1 MKLMIVESPNKTK
14 KIKAIL
20 GDGWEVAAS
29 VGHFRD
35 LPKKDLGVSAD
46 FALTYEYTERGKA
59 TIDALKPRVAR
70 AEIVYIATDPDREG
84 EAIAWHLVETL
95 KLKKY
100 QRVTFDAITEAVI
113 LKAIASPRQL
123 DMNLVRAQ
131 AARRAEDRLLGWKV
145 SPLLSRKTGVA
156 GLSAGRVQ
164 SVAVRLVVDRQA
176 EIDAFRPTKHFGVE
190 VTFEDGKWKA
200 EWDTAPHLAEG
211 DLYVTD
217 RELPDRVALCRD
229 FQVTASETKPAAQ
242 PPKPPFTTSTMLQ
255 AGSVSLGFTPEET
268 AALAQKLF
276 EQGLITYH
284 RTDSQNFSAE
294 AIAEIRAFANTE
306 DLPLP
311 KDSRR
316 WKSKD
321 NAQEAHEAIRPTH
334 LQEQEA
340 GEDDRQRQLYEMI
353 WKRAVASQLADAEY
367 SVTKLRLNASIGPDS
382 FAFHATGRVLT
393 KQGWRVLTPK
403 GAAEDTSETEEPDG
417 YASGGAVPSLPT
429 ETTVRASST
438 RVTDKV
444 TKAPSAYTQAS
455 LIKKLE
461 TEGIGR
467 PSTYPETLKKI
478 IATRKYVDEQKR
490 KLAPTELG
498 KLLAASLTGHF
509 SFVDYTYTRD
519 LEQHLD
525 DIASGK
531 ASYGQVL
538 SDLDTKLKSEID
550 ALHLESGKDLA
561 TVAVQQGQKSD
572 EPGHPCPKCKEGIVR
587 KPRGQTFF
595 GCSRYKEGCSYNVNT
610 QVAGKTITET
620 QAATLIT
627 KGRVGPVSGFAS
639 KAGKPFKATLICGAE
654 SDWKTVFDFGKGDSR
669 RREPL
674 NPRA

>member
-35 LPKKDLGVSAD
+35 LPKRDIGVDTD

-145 SPLLSRKTGVA
+145 SPLLSRQTGVA

-176 EIDAFRPTKHFGVE
+176 EIDAFRPMKHFGVE
-190 VTFEDGKWKA
+190 ATFEDGKWKA

-211 DLYVTD
+211 TQYVTD
-217 RELPDRVALCRD
+217 RGLPDRVALCRD
-229 FQVTASETKPAAQ
+229 FKVTASETKPAAQ
-242 PPKPPFTTSTMLQ
+242 APKPPFTTSTMLQ
-255 AGSVSLGFTPEET
+255 AGSVSLEFAPEET

-294 AIAEIRAFANTE
+294 AIADIRTFASAE
-306 DLPLP
+306 GLPLP

-321 NAQEAHEAIRPTH
+321 NAQEAHEAIRSTH
-334 LQEQEA
+334 IEQREA

-367 SVTKLRLNASIGPDS
+367 SVTKLRLSASIGLDS

-417 YASGGAVPSLPT
+417 NASGGAVPLLPT
-429 ETTVRASST
+429 ETTVRAFST

-509 SFVDYTYTRD
+509 SFADYTYTRD

-531 ASYGQVL
+531 TSYSQVL
-538 SDLDTKLKSEID
+538 ADLDTKLNSEIG
-550 ALHLESGKDLA
+550 ALHLEPSKDVA
-561 TVAVQQGQKSD
+561 TAPVKQGQHLE
-572 EPGHPCPKCKEGIVR
+572 EPGHPCPKCKEGVVR
-587 KPRGQTFF
+587 RPRGQAFF
-595 GCSRYKEGCSYNVNT
+595 GCSRYKDGCSYNVST
-610 QVAGKTITET
+610 HIAGKTITDA
-620 QAATLIT
+620 QAATLIL
-627 KGRVGPVSGFAS
+627 KGCVGPVKGFTS
-639 KAGKPFKATLICGAE
+639 KAGKPFDATLICTAE
-654 SDWKTVFDFGKGDSR
+654 SNWKTVFDFGTKS
-669 RREPL
+669 
-674 NPRA
+674 

>member
-35 LPKKDLGVSAD
+35 LPAKDLGVSSD
-46 FALTYEYTERGKA
+46 FELTYEFTERGKA

-70 AEIVYIATDPDREG
+70 AEMVYIATDPDREG

-100 QRVTFDAITEAVI
+100 QRVTFDAITESVI

-145 SPLLSRKTGVA
+145 SPLLSRQTGVS

-176 EIDAFRPTKHFGVE
+176 EIDAFRQTKHFGVE
-190 VTFEDGKWKA
+190 ASFDDGKWKA
-200 EWDTAPHLAEG
+200 QWDTGTHLVEG
-211 DLYVTD
+211 QQYITD
-217 RELPDRVALCRD
+217 RELPNRVALCKEFR
-229 FQVTASETKPAAQ
+229 VTASETKSAAQ
-242 PPKPPFTTSTMLQ
+242 PPKPAFTTSTMLQ
-255 AGSVSLGFTPEET
+255 AGSVTLGFTPEET

-284 RTDSQNFSAE
+284 RTDSQNFSLE
-294 AIAEIRAFANTE
+294 AIAEIRAFAENTA
-306 DLPLP
+306 LPLP
-311 KDSRR
+311 KEPRR

-334 LQEQEA
+334 LEQRQG
-340 GEDDRQRQLYEMI
+340 GEDDRQQQLYDMI

-367 SVTKLRLNASIGPDS
+367 SVTKLQLTSNSGPDT
-382 FAFHATGRVLT
+382 FTFNATGRLLT
-393 KQGWRVLTPK
+393 SQGWRSLTPTD
-403 GAAEDTSETEEPDG
+403 ATEDAEDSDNAEEN
-417 YASGGAVPSLPT
+417 AAGGAVPLLPIDAT
-429 ETTVRASST
+429 LTASST
-438 RVTDKV
+438 RITDKQ
-444 TKAPSAYTQAS
+444 TKAPNAYTQAS

-478 IATRKYVDEQKR
+478 ITTRKYVDEAKR

-498 KLLAASLTGHF
+498 KLLAASLTGNF
-509 SFVDYTYTRD
+509 SFTDYSYTRE

-531 ASYGQVL
+531 ATYNHVL
-538 SDLDTKLKSEID
+538 SDLGKRLNAEIQ
-550 ALHLESGKDLA
+550 ALHLPVNTQIIGARGS
-561 TVAVQQGQKSD
+561 QGPKTE
-572 EPGHPCPKCKEGIVR
+572 EPGQPCPRCKEGIVR
-587 KPRGQTFF
+587 KSHGQEFF
-595 GCSRYKEGCSYNVNT
+595 GCSRYKDGCAYNVST
-610 QVAGKTITET
+610 RIAGKLITDN
-620 QAATLIT
+620 QVATLIT
-627 KGRVGPVSGFAS
+627 KGRVGPLKGFTS
-639 KAGKPFKATLICGAE
+639 KAGKPFEASLVCTSK
-654 SDWKTVFDFGKGDSR
+654 SDWKTIFDFATDK
-669 RREPL
+669 
-674 NPRA
+674 

>member
-35 LPKKDLGVSAD
+35 LPAKDLGVSSD
-46 FALTYEYTERGKA
+46 FELTYEFTERGKA
-59 TIDALKPRVAR
+59 TIDALKQRVAR
-70 AEIVYIATDPDREG
+70 AEMVYIATDPDREG

-100 QRVTFDAITEAVI
+100 QRVAFDAITESVI

-145 SPLLSRKTGVA
+145 SPLLSRQTGVS

-164 SVAVRLVVDRQA
+164 SVAVRLVVDRQT
-176 EIDAFRPTKHFGVE
+176 EIDAFRQTQHFGVE
-190 VTFEDGKWKA
+190 AFFEQGKWKA
-200 EWDTAPHLAEG
+200 EWDTAPHLTEG
-211 DLYVTD
+211 QQYVTD

-229 FQVTASETKPAAQ
+229 FRITASETKPAAQ
-242 PPKPPFTTSTMLQ
+242 SPKPGFTTSTMLQ
-255 AGSVSLGFTPEET
+255 AGSVTLGLTPEET

-284 RTDSQNFSAE
+284 RTDSQNFSPE
-294 AIAEIRAFANTE
+294 AIADIRAFAGKTG
-306 DLPLP
+306 LPLP
-311 KDSRR
+311 KEPRR

-334 LQEQEA
+334 LEQRQG
-340 GEDDRQRQLYEMI
+340 GEDDRQKQLYDMI
-353 WKRAVASQLADAEY
+353 WKRAVASQLADAIY
-367 SVTKLRLNASIGPDS
+367 SVTKLQITSSRGPET
-382 FAFHATGRVLT
+382 FTFHATGRLLT
-393 KQGWRVLTPK
+393 SQGWRSLTPK
-403 GAAEDTSETEEPDG
+403 DATEDAEDNDDTEEN
-417 YASGGAVPSLPT
+417 AAGGAVPSFPMDST
-429 ETTVRASST
+429 IKASST
-438 RVTDKV
+438 RITDKQ
-444 TKAPSAYTQAS
+444 TKAPNAYTQAS

-478 IATRKYVDEQKR
+478 IAIRKYVDEQKR
-490 KLAPTELG
+490 KLVPTELG
-498 KLLAASLTGHF
+498 KMLAASLTGNF
-509 SFVDYTYTRD
+509 SFADYAYTRD

-525 DIASGK
+525 DIAKGK

-538 SDLDTKLKSEID
+538 LDLDTRLNAEIEG
-550 ALHLESGKDLA
+550 LHLTLA
-561 TVAVQQGQKSD
+561 TGLTSVQKNQGQTAEKL
-572 EPGHPCPKCKEGIVR
+572 GFPCPKCKTGLVR
-587 KPRGQTFF
+587 KPHGQEFY
-595 GCSRYKEGCSYNVNT
+595 GCGRYKDGCTYKVST
-610 QVAGKTITET
+610 RIAGKAITDN

-627 KGRVGPVSGFAS
+627 KGKVGPLKGFTS
-639 KAGKPFKATLICGAE
+639 KAGKPFEASLLCSEETG
-654 SDWKTVFDFGKGDSR
+654 WKPVLTFSKTNR
-669 RREPL
+669 
-674 NPRA
+674 

>member
-35 LPKKDLGVSAD
+35 LPKRDIGVDTD

-145 SPLLSRKTGVA
+145 SPLLSRQTGVA

-176 EIDAFRPTKHFGVE
+176 EIDAFRPMKHFGVE
-190 VTFEDGKWKA
+190 ATFEDGKWKA

-211 DLYVTD
+211 TQYVTD
-217 RELPDRVALCRD
+217 RGLPDRVALCRD
-229 FQVTASETKPAAQ
+229 FKVTASETKPAAQ
-242 PPKPPFTTSTMLQ
+242 APKPPFTTSTMLQ
-255 AGSVSLGFTPEET
+255 AGSVSLEFAPEET

-294 AIAEIRAFANTE
+294 AIADIRTFASAE
-306 DLPLP
+306 GLPLP

-321 NAQEAHEAIRPTH
+321 NAQEAHEAIRSTH
-334 LQEQEA
+334 IEQREA

-367 SVTKLRLNASIGPDS
+367 SVTKLRLSASIGLDS

-417 YASGGAVPSLPT
+417 NASGGAVPLLPT
-429 ETTVRASST
+429 ETTVRAFST

-498 KLLAASLTGHF
+498 KLLATSLTGHF
-509 SFVDYTYTRD
+509 SFADYTYTRD

-538 SDLDTKLKSEID
+538 SDLDMKLNSEIR
-550 ALHLESGKDLA
+550 ALHLETGKNQA
-561 TVAVQQGQKSD
+561 TTAAQPGQKS
-572 EPGHPCPKCKEGIVR
+572 EELGHPCPKCKEGVVR
-587 KPRGQTFF
+587 RPHGQTFF
-595 GCSRYKEGCSYNVNT
+595 GCSRYKDGCSYNIHT
-610 QVAGKTITET
+610 QIAGKTLTET
-620 QAATLIT
+620 QAVTLIT
-627 KGRVGPVSGFAS
+627 KGRVGPLKGFTS
-639 KAGKPFKATLICGAE
+639 KAGKSFESVLICTAE
-654 SDWKTVFDFGKGDSR
+654 SNWKTVFDFGKKI
-669 RREPL
+669 
-674 NPRA
+674 

>member
-20 GDGWEVAAS
+20 GEGWEVAAS

-35 LPKKDLGVSAD
+35 LPSKDLGVSAD
-46 FALTYEYTERGKA
+46 FELTYEFTERGKA

-70 AEIVYIATDPDREG
+70 AEMVYIATDPDREG

-100 QRVTFDAITEAVI
+100 QRVTFDAITESVI

-145 SPLLSRKTGVA
+145 SPLLTRQTGVS

-176 EIDAFRPTKHFGVE
+176 EIDAFRQTKHFGVE
-190 VTFEDGKWKA
+190 ASFDDGKWKA
-200 EWDTAPHLAEG
+200 QWDTGTHLVEG
-211 DLYVTD
+211 QQYITD
-217 RELPDRVALCRD
+217 RELPNRVALCKEFR
-229 FQVTASETKPAAQ
+229 VTASETKPGAQ
-242 PPKPPFTTSTMLQ
+242 PPKPAFTTSTMLQ
-255 AGSVSLGFTPEET
+255 AGSVTLGYTPEET

-284 RTDSQNFSAE
+284 RTDSQNFSPD
-294 AIAEIRAFANTE
+294 AIAEIRAFAEKTG
-306 DLPLP
+306 LPLP
-311 KDSRR
+311 KEPRR

-334 LQEQEA
+334 LEQRQG
-340 GEDDRQRQLYEMI
+340 GEDDRQQQLYDMI
-353 WKRAVASQLADAEY
+353 WKRAVASQLADAKY
-367 SVTKLRLNASIGPDS
+367 SVTRLQLTSNSGPDT
-382 FAFHATGRVLT
+382 FTFNATGRVLT
-393 KQGWRVLTPK
+393 SQGWRALTPK
-403 GAAEDTSETEEPDG
+403 DATEDAEDNDDTEEN
-417 YASGGAVPSLPT
+417 AAGGAVPSLPIDAT
-429 ETTVRASST
+429 ITASST
-438 RVTDKV
+438 RITDKQ
-444 TKAPSAYTQAS
+444 TKAPNAYTQAS

-478 IATRKYVDEQKR
+478 IATRKYVDEAKR

-498 KLLAASLTGHF
+498 KLLAASLTGNF
-509 SFVDYTYTRD
+509 SFADYNYTRD
-519 LEQHLD
+519 LERHLD

-531 ASYGQVL
+531 ATYNHVL
-538 SDLDTKLKSEID
+538 SDLDTRLNTEIET
-550 ALHLESGKDLA
+550 LHLPVNTQIASTRGNQGAKSG
-561 TVAVQQGQKSD
+561 
-572 EPGHPCPKCKEGIVR
+572 EPGYPCPRCKEGVVR
-587 KPRGQTFF
+587 KPHSQEFF
-595 GCSRYKEGCSYNVNT
+595 GCNRYKDGCTYKVSSRIS
-610 QVAGKTITET
+610 GKVITDN

-627 KGRVGPVSGFAS
+627 KGRVGPLKGFIS
-639 KAGKPFKATLICGAE
+639 KAGKPFEASLVCTSE
-654 SDWKTVFDFGKGDSR
+654 SGWKTIFDFAKDK
-669 RREPL
+669 
-674 NPRA
+674 

>member
-59 TIDALKPRVAR
+59 TIDSLKSRVAR
-70 AEIVYIATDPDREG
+70 AEMVYIATDPDREG

-123 DMNLVRAQ
+123 DMNLVSAQ

-145 SPLLSRKTGVA
+145 SPLLSRQTGVA

-176 EIDAFRPTKHFGVE
+176 EIDGFRPTKHFGVE
-190 VTFEDGKWKA
+190 ATFEDGKWTAK
-200 EWDTAPHLAEG
+200 WDTSSHFAEG
-211 DLYVTD
+211 QQYITD
-217 RELPDRVALCRD
+217 RELPMRVALCKD
-229 FQVTASETKPAAQ
+229 FTVTASETKPASQA
-242 PPKPPFTTSTMLQ
+242 PKPAFTTSTMLQ
-255 AGSVSLGFTPEET
+255 AGSVSLCFTPEET

-294 AIAEIRAFANTE
+294 AIAEVRAFANTKN
-306 DLPLP
+306 LPLP
-311 KDSRR
+311 KEPRR

-334 LQEQEA
+334 LEHQQA
-340 GEDDRQRQLYEMI
+340 GEDERQRQLYEMI

-367 SVTKLRLNASIGPDS
+367 SVTRLQLTANSGQDNFTFSAM
-382 FAFHATGRVLT
+382 GRVLT
-393 KQGWRVLTPK
+393 LQGWRLLTPK
-403 GAAEDTSETEEPDG
+403 DAAEDTLEVEETGD
-417 YASGGAVPSLPT
+417 STTGAVPPLSVAA
-429 ETTVRASST
+429 TVTASST

-444 TKAPSAYTQAS
+444 TKAPSAYTEAT

-498 KLLAASLTGHF
+498 KLLAGSLTGHF

-538 SDLDTKLKSEID
+538 SNLDSKLNIEIQS
-550 ALHLESGKDLA
+550 LHVSASQSLA
-561 TVAVQQGQKSD
+561 GTPVLLSRRPE
-572 EPGHPCPKCKEGIVR
+572 EPGLPCPKCKEGAVR
-587 KPRGQTFF
+587 KPKGQTFF
-595 GCSRYKEGCSYNVNT
+595 GCSRYKDGCTYNISA
-610 QVAGKTITET
+610 QIAGKNITDT
-620 QAATLIT
+620 HAAALIS
-627 KGRVGPVSGFAS
+627 KGRVGPLKGFTS
-639 KAGKPFKATLICGAE
+639 KAGKPFEATLVCTAE
-654 SDWKTVFDFGKGDSR
+654 SNWKTVFDFRNKD
-669 RREPL
+669 
-674 NPRA
+674 

>member
-20 GDGWEVAAS
+20 GDGWDVAAS

-35 LPKKDLGVSAD
+35 LPPKELGVGAD

-70 AEIVYIATDPDREG
+70 AEMVYIATDPDREG
-84 EAIAWHLVETL
+84 EAIAWHLVEVL

-113 LKAIASPRQL
+113 RKALESPRQL

-145 SPLLSRKTGVA
+145 SPLLGRQTGVA

-164 SVAVRLVVDRQA
+164 SVAVRLVVDRQT
-176 EIDAFRPTKHFGVE
+176 EIDSFRPTRHFGVE
-190 VTFEDGKWKA
+190 AIFDDGKWKA
-200 EWDTAPHLAEG
+200 QWDTSPHLAEG
-211 DLYVTD
+211 QQYVVD
-217 RELPDRVALCRD
+217 RELPDRVAQCRD
-229 FQVTASETKPAAQ
+229 FRVTVSETKPSAQ
-242 PPKPPFTTSTMLQ
+242 SPKPAFTTSTMLQ
-255 AGSVSLGFTPEET
+255 AGSVSLGLAPEET

-294 AIAEIRAFANTE
+294 AIAEIRSFAQEKN
-306 DLPLP
+306 LPLP
-311 KDSRR
+311 TEPRK

-321 NAQEAHEAIRPTH
+321 GAQEAHEAIRPTH
-334 LQEQEA
+334 LEQEQA
-340 GEDDRQRQLYEMI
+340 GEDDRQRQLYELI
-353 WKRAVASQLADAEY
+353 YKRAVASQLADAEY
-367 SVTKLRLNASIGPDS
+367 SVTKMELVSTVGADS
-382 FAFHATGRVLT
+382 FPFNATGRVLT
-393 KQGWRVLTPK
+393 RLGWRVLTPK
-403 GAAEDTSETEEPDG
+403 DSAEETDYGDAESE
-417 YASGGAVPSLPT
+417 GGAVPSLS
-429 ETTVRASST
+429 VDST
-438 RVTDKV
+438 ATATGAHVTDKI
-444 TKAPSAYTQAS
+444 TKAPSSYTQAS

-478 IATRKYVDEQKR
+478 ISTRHYVDEHKR

-509 SFVDYTYTRD
+509 SFADYSYTRD
-519 LEQHLD
+519 LEEHLD

-531 ASYGQVL
+531 AAYSQVL
-538 SDLDTKLKSEID
+538 SDLDTKLNLEIGT
-550 ALHLESGKDLA
+550 LQLPPSPGLA
-561 TVAVQQGQKSD
+561 AASSKGAQAAEQ
-572 EPGHPCPKCKEGIVR
+572 PGYPCPKCKEGVVR
-587 KPRGQTFF
+587 RPHGQDFY
-595 GCSRYKEGCSYNVNT
+595 GCSRYKEGCAYKIGT
-610 QVAGKTITET
+610 KLAGKTLTDN

-627 KGRVGPVSGFAS
+627 KGQVGPMKGFTS
-639 KAGKPFKATLICGAE
+639 KAGKIFEASLMCSEGTGWKA
-654 SDWKTVFDFGKGDSR
+654 VFDFSK
-669 RREPL
+669 
-674 NPRA
+674 NK

>member
-35 LPKKDLGVSAD
+35 LPPKELGVSAD

-70 AEIVYIATDPDREG
+70 AEMVYIATDPDREG
-84 EAIAWHLVETL
+84 EAIAWHLVEVL

-100 QRVTFDAITEAVI
+100 QRVTFDAITESLI
-113 LKAIASPRQL
+113 RKALGSPRQL

-145 SPLLSRKTGVA
+145 SPLISRQTGVA

-176 EIDAFRPTKHFGVE
+176 EIDAFRQTRHFGVE
-190 VTFEDGKWKA
+190 MSFDWEKWKA
-200 EWDTAPHLAEG
+200 QWDTAPHLSEG
-211 DLYVTD
+211 KQYITD
-217 RELPDRVALCRD
+217 RELPDRVALCKD
-229 FQVTASETKPAAQ
+229 FRVTASETKPAAQ
-242 PPKPPFTTSTMLQ
+242 SPKPAFTTSTMLQ

-284 RTDSQNFSAE
+284 RTDSQNLSAE
-294 AIAEIRAFANTE
+294 AIAEIRGFAQTK

-311 KDSRR
+311 AAPRR

-321 NAQEAHEAIRPTH
+321 GAQEAHEAIRPTH
-334 LQEQEA
+334 LEQEQA
-340 GEDDRQRQLYEMI
+340 GEDERQRQLYEMI
-353 WKRAVASQLADAEY
+353 WKRAVASQLTDAEY
-367 SVTKLRLNASIGPDS
+367 SVIKLRLVSSSGPDS
-382 FAFHATGRVLT
+382 FTFNATGRVLT
-393 KQGWRVLTPK
+393 KQGWKLLTPK
-403 GAAEDTSETEEPDG
+403 DAAEDADEADETNE
-417 YASGGAVPSLPT
+417 GGALPALPIDSDAT
-429 ETTVRASST
+429 ASSA

-467 PSTYPETLKKI
+467 PSTYPDTLKKI
-478 IATRKYVDEQKR
+478 IATRHYVDEQKR

-498 KLLAASLTGHF
+498 KLLANSLTGHF
-509 SFVDYTYTRD
+509 SFADYTYTRN

-531 ASYGQVL
+531 AAYDQVL
-538 SDLDTKLKSEID
+538 LDLDTKLNAEIG
-550 ALHLESGKDLA
+550 ALQLA
-561 TVAVQQGQKSD
+561 PRPELAIGGAQQGNKAV
-572 EPGHPCPKCKEGIVR
+572 EPGQACPKCKDGIVR
-587 KPRGQTFF
+587 RPHGQDFF
-595 GCSRYKEGCSYNVNT
+595 GCSRYEDGCAYKVST
-610 QVAGKTITET
+610 RIAGKALTDN
-620 QAATLIT
+620 QATTLIT
-627 KGRVGPVSGFAS
+627 KGRVGPMKGFTS
-639 KAGKPFKATLICGAE
+639 KAGKPFEASLTCTAE
-654 SDWKTVFDFGKGDSR
+654 TDWKTVFDFGKR
-669 RREPL
+669 T
-674 NPRA
+674 